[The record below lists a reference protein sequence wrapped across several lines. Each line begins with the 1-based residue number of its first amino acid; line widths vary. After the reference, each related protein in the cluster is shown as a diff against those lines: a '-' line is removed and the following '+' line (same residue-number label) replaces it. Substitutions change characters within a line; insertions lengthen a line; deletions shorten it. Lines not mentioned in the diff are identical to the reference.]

1 MFKNALSNL
10 IIFPVPVDN
19 RINQSLFMNSKTLH
33 YLTLVLE
40 TPSTALPTLHLMILL
55 LFFFFQSPNM
65 VLLTTLSKLL
75 DMLQSAKQHTCLLVN
90 SQFLTNVQSLPTN
103 PHGLFMQSSQTCLQ
117 ILTFIIPISTLLVL
131 LLGVLYISEYFQELP
146 KIRKCSQAV
155 QSLGPVLPSQ

>member
-103 PHGLFMQSSQTCLQ
+103 PHGLFM
-117 ILTFIIPISTLLVL
+117 
-131 LLGVLYISEYFQELP
+131 
-146 KIRKCSQAV
+146 
-155 QSLGPVLPSQ
+155 